1 MKIVM
6 TDEKLWEM
14 AQAKAKT
21 EYEAEYGSWEDA
33 DKEERS
39 DWVFSIYLKLKA
51 EQEG

>member
-1 MKIVM
+1 MM

-14 AQAKAKT
+14 AQAKAKA
-21 EYEAEYGSWEDA
+21 EYEVEYGSWEDA